1 MFLTKDI
8 LHQDITN
15 RKKGSKGNSKQ
26 GGVPEGGKF
35 IQKATPVVQGKL
47 LEGNSQLF
55 GAGMPPRFRSSFFR
69 SIDLN
74 RDLILISL
82 DRGKGGK

>member
-26 GGVPEGGKF
+26 GGVQREENSFK
-35 IQKATPVVQGKL
+35 KATP
-47 LEGNSQLF
+47 E
-55 GAGMPPRFRSSFFR
+55 
-69 SIDLN
+69 I
-74 RDLILISL
+74 
-82 DRGKGGK
+82 KGVTLGR